1 MNKRIYRAT
10 HVKQVNWR
18 KAIQTTAGKA
28 LVLAIDVAK
37 EEQFAMLMDADSQS
51 HLLVKWTHPVETP
64 VLLKHLATLTSQQ
77 LEVAMEPTGIY
88 GDTLRRQLALA
99 GYRTYQVSAKRVS
112 DAKEI
117 YDGVPSLHDAKAAY
131 LIGRLYWSG
140 VGQPWQESS
149 AQQRELKALCNR
161 YELHN
166 EHYGRNR
173 NRVEAMLQ
181 RHWPE
186 ALVYLALDS
195 VTLEYLLIR
204 YGCPQALARYSTAAA
219 ALMRKVSCGKL
230 APEKI
235 HGLLEDSRNSIGIPC
250 VEEERRY
257 LQQLGEELRR
267 SRLHQKTVRKQ
278 LQGLI
283 DADEQLQA
291 MSAVVGPLTTAM
303 LLSNRLDPRHY
314 GNAGAYRKGMGLNL
328 KEKSSGKFK
337 GQLKLT
343 KRGSGQVRKYL
354 FFSCLR
360 LINHDPIVQR
370 WYQAKVQANG
380 NRGKL
385 RYVVALMR
393 KLACALWHVGHGEAF
408 DARKLFTVKPVVSA

>member
-1 MNKRIYRAT
+1 MNKRNYRAT

-18 KAIQTTAGKA
+18 NVIQNTAGKA

-37 EEQFAMLMDADSQS
+37 EEQFAVLMDDQSQ
-51 HLLVKWTHPVETP
+51 LYLTTKWTHPVETP
-64 VLLKHLATLTSQQ
+64 TLLKHLATLTSQQ
-77 LEVAMEPTGIY
+77 LDVAMEPTGIY

-99 GYRTYQVSAKRVS
+99 DYRTHQVSAKRVS

-140 VGQPWQESS
+140 VAQPWRESS

-166 EHYGRNR
+166 AHYGRNR
-173 NRVEAMLQ
+173 NRLEAMLQ

-186 ALVYLALDS
+186 VLVYLALDS

-204 YGCPQALARYSTAAA
+204 YGCPQALARDSVTAAT
-219 ALMRKVSCGKL
+219 LMRKVSCGKL
-230 APEKI
+230 AEAKI
-235 HGLLEDSRNSIGIPC
+235 QGLLESSRNSIGIAC

-267 SRLHQKTVRKQ
+267 SRLHQKAVRKQ
-278 LQGLI
+278 LQVLI
-283 DADEQLQA
+283 DADEQLKA

-337 GQLKLT
+337 GQLKIT
-343 KRGSGQVRKYL
+343 KRGPGQARKYL
-354 FFSCLR
+354 YFSILR
-360 LINHDPIVQR
+360 LINYDPIVQR
-370 WYQAKVQANG
+370 WYQAKVRANG
-380 NRGKL
+380 DRDKL
-385 RYVVALMR
+385 KYVVALMR

>member
-1 MNKRIYRAT
+1 MNKRNYRAT
-10 HVKQVNWR
+10 PVKQVKWE
-18 KAIQTTAGKA
+18 KVIEETAGKA

-37 EEQFAMLMDADSQS
+37 DEQFAMLMDDASQA

-64 VLLKHLATLTSQQ
+64 VLLQHLATLLSQQ
-77 LEVAMEPTGIY
+77 LEVAMEPTGVY

-99 GYRTYQVSAKRVS
+99 GYSTYQLAAKRVS

-140 VGQPWQESS
+140 VGQAWRESS
-149 AQQRELKALCNR
+149 TQEREMKALCSR

-173 NRVEAMLQ
+173 NRLEAMLQ

-186 ALVYLALDS
+186 VTTYLALDS

-204 YGCPQALARYSTAAA
+204 YRCPQALARDSTAAA
-219 ALMRKVSCGKL
+219 ALMRKVSRGKL
-230 APEKI
+230 AEAKI
-235 HGLLEDSRNSIGIPC
+235 QGLLEASHNSIGIPC
-250 VEEERRY
+250 VEEEQRY
-257 LQQLGEELRR
+257 LQHLGEELRR
-267 SRLHQKTVRKQ
+267 SRLQKKAVRKQ
-278 LQGLI
+278 LQALI
-283 DADEQLQA
+283 DADEQLSA
-291 MSAVVGPLTTAM
+291 MSAMVGPVTTAM

-314 GNAGAYRKGMGLNL
+314 GNACAYRKGMGLNL

-343 KRGSGQVRKYL
+343 KRGPSQARKYL
-354 FFSCLR
+354 YFSTLR
-360 LINHDPIVQR
+360 MIHHDPIAR
-370 WYQAKVQANG
+370 SWYQTKVKANSG
-380 NRGKL
+380 RDKTK
-385 RYVVALMR
+385 YVVALMR

-408 DARKLFTVKPVVSA
+408 DARKLFTVKAGVSA